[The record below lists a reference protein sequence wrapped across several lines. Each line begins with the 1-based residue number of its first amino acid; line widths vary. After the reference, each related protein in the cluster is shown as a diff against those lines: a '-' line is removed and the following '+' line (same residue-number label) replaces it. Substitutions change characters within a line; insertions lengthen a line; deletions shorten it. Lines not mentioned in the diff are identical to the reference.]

1 MFTNPCPLTA
11 TPDEVLTLD
20 HLTRIEF
27 VEIVHDKQ
35 DGIGKKEKMIYFLDN
50 GTTRVLSVENLL
62 IKTIKE
68 LKYVHYLLKVTDKV
82 TEIWSIIILSN
93 IKKRIMDG
101 DDSYTRECIPA
112 YTDLFGIEIPMSL
125 LRSRNHT
132 AGDNPI
138 DSMYGYISLRE
149 DRMHMNNVRNIRATL
164 YQIDDDVEK

>member
-1 MFTNPCPLTA
+1 MFTNPCLLTA

-112 YTDLFGIEIPMSL
+112 YTDLFGKEIPMKKKSAKIKESH
-125 LRSRNHT
+125 SRRQSRRFNVWIYKSHRRQ
-132 AGDNPI
+132 DEYESCEEYKSN
-138 DSMYGYISLRE
+138 SIS
-149 DRMHMNNVRNIRATL
+149 N
-164 YQIDDDVEK
+164 